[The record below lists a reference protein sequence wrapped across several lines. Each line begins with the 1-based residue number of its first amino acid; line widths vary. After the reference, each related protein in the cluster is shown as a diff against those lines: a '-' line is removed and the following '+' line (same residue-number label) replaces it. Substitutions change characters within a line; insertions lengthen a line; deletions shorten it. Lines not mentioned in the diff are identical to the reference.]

1 MLDFNNIEEKSS
13 FVPIR
18 PGVSVKVK
26 LEKVEITAEG
36 HLDFHFKGLDVD
48 NAGNFKPRF
57 FADTLDPDKNDR
69 YDADNAKN
77 TMRQINCILKAFLP
91 EEVRKTIRGNNTAE
105 LYHNISITL
114 TPQYFEGIEAAMKIV
129 YKKDSDSITVLPR
142 YYDFISTKLNPVPL
156 TINEKKVDNNGVPY
170 DRILPLAHYNVAPE
184 AGNAIPTFAPE
195 YSAHTNDPNFVP
207 FGS

>member
-26 LEKVEITAEG
+26 LEKVEITEEG

-57 FADTLDPDKNDR
+57 WADALDPDKNQN

-91 EEVRKTIRGNNTAE
+91 EDVKKTIKGASTAE
-105 LYHNISITL
+105 LYHNIARNL
-114 TPQYFEGIEAAMKIV
+114 TPQYFEGVEAAMKIV
-129 YKKDSDSITVLPR
+129 YKKDSDSICVIPR
-142 YYDFISTKLNPVPL
+142 YYDFISTALNPVAL
-156 TINEKKVDNNGVPY
+156 SINESKVDANKIPY
-170 DRILPLAHYNVAPE
+170 DRILPLSHYNVVPQTGSDMPVAFDAPANTTE
-184 AGNAIPTFAPE
+184 DST
-195 YSAHTNDPNFVP
+195 FVP